1 MTRNDVTH
9 RAPTHEA
16 GSAFLVSLLALVVI
30 TLLGLSIT
38 LITQTELQI
47 GANDRTA
54 NRVFYAADGAL
65 SVSLARALVQAD
77 YEAQA
82 YEEDDPSGA
91 ALNIRYQIDS
101 SPFYPILDSPCNLCQ
116 INDAGNYDNNAYRKI
131 NHAVATIATRIG
143 GAGNVVLARNSQ
155 ATMAE
160 VQPWQSNI
168 EAMLFVDDPDQ
179 LKKIKF

>member
-1 MTRNDVTH
+1 MTPTH
-9 RAPTHEA
+9 ISHRTPPHEA
-16 GSAFLVSLLALVVI
+16 GSAFLVSLLALVVLTLMGLSM
-30 TLLGLSIT
+30 TLL
-38 LITQTELQI
+38 TQTEMQI
-47 GANDRTA
+47 GANDRSA

-82 YEEDDPSGA
+82 YEESDPTGA

-116 INDAGNYDNNAYRKI
+116 INDAGNYDSNAFRKI

-143 GAGNVVLARNSQ
+143 GAQDAVLARNSQ

-160 VQPWQSNI
+160 VQPWQSNV
-168 EAMLFVDDPDQ
+168 EALLFVDDPDQ